1 MREIIKRA
9 SIKRIVLV
17 LIAFCLF
24 GNYGLSQTVIYSEDF
39 TGQDD
44 KGQIGSISDLT
55 GVAWNIN
62 VADGSFPNEDDYFA
76 VQSGIFKA
84 QDVDGTVI
92 WESEAFDIS
101 GFTSMVFSFEALADG
116 DFEAYGDIFDVVIV
130 IDGAAEVLFSGDV
143 DESLD
148 DDPMFFGTTQL
159 NSELQAFSKNITGT
173 GASAC
178 IKITINNN
186 AGSELF
192 GFDNLELTGI
202 FEGGAPDPES
212 SNHVT
217 GFTATSVHHSQIDL
231 SWDDNDGPQSAT
243 GFFIVGKTDAGS
255 YYLPVDGTEPVE
267 DNDWSDNSIVVQVN
281 HGEENYS
288 MTDLNPETNYDFR
301 IYPYTNSGSE
311 IDFKNDGTIPST
323 SAITGSEPDLP
334 IAWINELHYDNAS
347 GDENEGIE
355 VVIKNPDAYS
365 LSDFQ
370 IIFYNGSDQ
379 KAYDSH
385 SLDSFIEGNSEFGYT
400 IYYKMITGI
409 QNGPDGIALGYNGEL
424 IQFLSYEGEFTAQ
437 DGVAGGQRSIN
448 IGVEESGSTEPTQ
461 SLQLTGDGFKYSDF
475 TWQANLPQTFGSQN
489 NGGDQSLPVELSDFT
504 AKYSNGVVTLRWTT
518 ASEVDNAGFN
528 IFRSINNQKT
538 FRKINGQLIPGA
550 GNSTSKKQYSYE
562 DQQIIEGIKYFYKLQ
577 DVSFAGEKEFSPVIS
592 INPMPTKNSKTPET
606 FRITNC
612 YPNPFNPYI
621 QIRFCMGDVSNPE
634 IKIYDLNSRLIKSF
648 SNFETK
654 AGYGQ
659 LIWFGKDNANNPVSS
674 GIYFCKIMA
683 DDGRFDVKKFTLIR

>member
-1 MREIIKRA
+1 MQGKVKRA

-24 GNYGLSQTVIYSEDF
+24 GDFGLSQTVIYSEDF

-44 KGQIGSISDLT
+44 KGQIGSTSDLT

-62 VADGSFPNEDDYFA
+62 VVDGGFTNEDDYFA
-76 VQSGIFKA
+76 VQSGIFQA

-92 WESEAFDIS
+92 WESESFDIS
-101 GFTSMVFSFEALADG
+101 GFTSMAFSFEASADG
-116 DFEAYGDIFDVVIV
+116 DFEASGDIFDVEIE
-130 IDGAAEVLFSGDV
+130 IDGAAEALFSGVV

-148 DDPMFFGTTQL
+148 DDPMFFGATQL
-159 NSELQAFSKNITGT
+159 TSELQAFSKNITGT

-202 FEGGAPDPES
+202 FGGGAPDPEP

-217 GFTATSVHHSQIDL
+217 GFTATSVYLNQIDL
-231 SWDDNDGPQSAT
+231 SWNDNDGPQSAA
-243 GFFIVGKTDAGS
+243 GFLIVGKTGAGS
-255 YYLPVDGTEPVE
+255 YYSPVDGTEPVE

-281 HGEENYS
+281 HGAENYS
-288 MTDLNPETNYDFR
+288 ITGLNPETNYDFR

-311 IDFKNDGTIPST
+311 IDFKTNGTVPST
-323 SAITGSEPDLP
+323 NAITGSEPDLP
-334 IAWINELHYDNAS
+334 LAWINELHYDNAG
-347 GDENEGIE
+347 GDENEGVE
-355 VVIKNPDAYS
+355 VVIKNPGAYS

-370 IIFYNGSDQ
+370 ITFYNGSDQ
-379 KAYDSH
+379 KADDSH
-385 SLDSFIEGNSEFGYT
+385 SLDSFTEGNSEFGYT
-400 IYYKMITGI
+400 LYYKMIAGI

-424 IQFLSYEGEFTAQ
+424 IQFLSYEGEFTAL
-437 DGVAGGQRSIN
+437 DGVAGGQRSID
-448 IGVEESGSTEPTQ
+448 IGVEESESTEPAQ

-504 AKYSNGVVTLRWTT
+504 AEYSNGVVTLRWTT

-550 GNSTSKKQYSYE
+550 GNSTSKKEYRFK

-577 DVSFAGEKEFSPVIS
+577 DVSFAGKKEFSNVIS
-592 INPMPTKNSKTPET
+592 INPKPPKKSKTPET

-621 QIRFCMGDVSNPE
+621 QIRFCMGDVSKPE
-634 IKIYDLNSRLIKSF
+634 IKIYDLNSRLVKSF
-648 SNFETK
+648 SDFENK
-654 AGYGQ
+654 GGFGQ
-659 LIWFGKDNANNPVSS
+659 VIWFGKDNADNPVSS